1 MVSGKKQTILIVDD
15 TQENILLLSEVL
27 ESDYLTKAAI
37 DGERALKIA
46 SAAEPPDLVLLDVMM
61 PGMDGYEVCKRL
73 KTNPGTRHIPV
84 IFVTAMNEVEDE
96 TKGLD
101 LGAVDYIT
109 KPISPPIVKARV
121 KAHLER
127 YEQKRE
133 LERMVVKLEEQAH
146 ELAAW
151 NQTLEQRVAEGVA
164 QAAAAHARIN
174 HLLTSSPAVL
184 YSFEATENN
193 NPTFVSDNLRDVLG
207 YEPRE
212 YLEDRKFVPD
222 RIHPDDAARYRGN
235 LSRLFKEG
243 YMINEYRFRRKDGG
257 YCWVSDE
264 LKVIHNDAGKPVE
277 VVGSWSEITK
287 RKLAE
292 EALDRLARMK
302 RFFSPAVAD
311 LILSGNA
318 DDPLKTHRREIV
330 VVFLDLRE
338 FTTFSESA
346 DPEEV
351 MSVLAEYHAAM
362 GELIMKYA
370 GTLERFAGDGIMIF
384 FNDPVLIPNPAAQA
398 VSMALEMQQRF
409 KGLAA
414 AWARRGYDLSL
425 GIGIAQ
431 GFATIGAIGFEG
443 RRDYGAIGNVTNLA
457 ARLCSEANGGQIL
470 VSQRVEAAL
479 GEVAKS
485 QPIGE
490 ISLKGFS
497 KPIKTFEIRWNI

>member
-1 MVSGKKQTILIVDD
+1 MVRKSIVNRFVAEDPAMVPGKMHTILIVDD
-15 TQENILLLSEVL
+15 TQENILVLSEVL

-46 SAAEPPDLVLLDVMM
+46 FAAEPPDLVLLDVMM
-61 PGMDGYEVCKRL
+61 PGMSGYEVCKRL
-73 KTNPGTRHIPV
+73 KENPDTRHIPV
-84 IFVTAMNEVEDE
+84 IFVTAMNEVDDE
-96 TKGLD
+96 TKGLE

-133 LERMVVKLEEQAH
+133 LERMVVKLEEQAR

-164 QAAAAHARIN
+164 Q
-174 HLLTSSPAVL
+174 
-184 YSFEATENN
+184 
-193 NPTFVSDNLRDVLG
+193 
-207 YEPRE
+207 
-212 YLEDRKFVPD
+212 
-222 RIHPDDAARYRGN
+222 
-235 LSRLFKEG
+235 
-243 YMINEYRFRRKDGG
+243 
-257 YCWVSDE
+257 
-264 LKVIHNDAGKPVE
+264 
-277 VVGSWSEITK
+277 
-287 RKLAE
+287 
-292 EALDRLARMK
+292 LDRLGRMK

-338 FTTFSESA
+338 FTAFSESA

-351 MSVLAEYHAAM
+351 MGVLAEYHAAM
-362 GELIMKYA
+362 GELITKYA

-384 FNDPVLIPNPAAQA
+384 FNDPVSIPNPAAQA

-409 KGLAA
+409 KGLAV

-457 ARLCSEANGGQIL
+457 ARLCGEAKGGQIL
-470 VSQRVEAAL
+470 VSQRVEGAL

-485 QPIGE
+485 QPIGD
-490 ISLKGFS
+490 ISLKGFN
-497 KPIKTFEIRWNI
+497 KPIKTFEIR

>member
-1 MVSGKKQTILIVDD
+1 MKIHSVVVRESIANRSVAEDPPAVPGKKQTILIVDD

-46 SAAEPPDLVLLDVMM
+46 FSTEPPDLVLLDVMM
-61 PGMDGYEVCKRL
+61 PNLSGYEVCKRL
-73 KTNPGTRHIPV
+73 KENPNTRHIPV
-84 IFVTAMNEVEDE
+84 IFVTAMGEVEDE
-96 TKGLD
+96 TKGLE

-133 LERMVVKLEEQAH
+133 LQRMVVKLEEQAR

-151 NQTLEQRVAEGVA
+151 NQKLEQRVTEGVA
-164 QAAAAHARIN
+164 Q
-174 HLLTSSPAVL
+174 
-184 YSFEATENN
+184 
-193 NPTFVSDNLRDVLG
+193 
-207 YEPRE
+207 
-212 YLEDRKFVPD
+212 
-222 RIHPDDAARYRGN
+222 
-235 LSRLFKEG
+235 
-243 YMINEYRFRRKDGG
+243 
-257 YCWVSDE
+257 
-264 LKVIHNDAGKPVE
+264 
-277 VVGSWSEITK
+277 
-287 RKLAE
+287 
-292 EALDRLARMK
+292 LDRLGRMK

-330 VVFLDLRE
+330 VVFLDMRG

-362 GELIMKYA
+362 GELITKHA
-370 GTLERFAGDGIMIF
+370 GTLERFTGDGIMIF
-384 FNDPVLIPNPAAQA
+384 FNDPLPVPNPAAQA

-414 AWARRGYDLSL
+414 TWARRGYELSL

-431 GFATIGAIGFEG
+431 GYATIGAIGFEG

-457 ARLCSEANGGQIL
+457 ARLCGEAKGGQIL
-470 VSQRVEAAL
+470 VSQRVEGAL
-479 GEVAKS
+479 GGVAKS
-485 QPIGE
+485 QPIGD
-490 ISLKGFS
+490 ISLKGFN
-497 KPIKTFEIRWNI
+497 KPIKAFEIR

>member
-1 MVSGKKQTILIVDD
+1 MRGEKHTILIVDD
-15 TQENILLLSEVL
+15 TQENILLLSEIL
-27 ESDYLTKAAI
+27 ESDYLTKAAS

-46 SAAEPPDLVLLDVMM
+46 FGAEPPDLVLLDVMM
-61 PGMDGYEVCKRL
+61 PGMSGYEVCRRL
-73 KTNPGTRHIPV
+73 KENAVTRPIPV

-96 TKGLD
+96 TKGLE
-101 LGAVDYIT
+101 LGAVDYLT

-121 KAHLER
+121 KAHLELYDQR
-127 YEQKRE
+127 R
-133 LERMVVKLEEQAH
+133 

-164 QAAAAHARIN
+164 Q
-174 HLLTSSPAVL
+174 
-184 YSFEATENN
+184 
-193 NPTFVSDNLRDVLG
+193 
-207 YEPRE
+207 
-212 YLEDRKFVPD
+212 
-222 RIHPDDAARYRGN
+222 
-235 LSRLFKEG
+235 
-243 YMINEYRFRRKDGG
+243 
-257 YCWVSDE
+257 
-264 LKVIHNDAGKPVE
+264 
-277 VVGSWSEITK
+277 
-287 RKLAE
+287 
-292 EALDRLARMK
+292 LDRLGRMK

-330 VVFLDLRE
+330 VVFLDLRG

-351 MSVLAEYHAAM
+351 MGVLAEYHAAM

-384 FNDPVLIPNPAAQA
+384 FNDPVPIPNPAAQA

-409 KGLAA
+409 KALAA
-414 AWARRGYDLSL
+414 AWARRGYDLSM

-431 GFATIGAIGFEG
+431 GYATIGAIGFEG

-457 ARLCSEANGGQIL
+457 ARLCGEAKGGQIL
-470 VSQRVEAAL
+470 VSQRVEGAL

-485 QPIGE
+485 EPIGDL
-490 ISLKGFS
+490 SLKGLH
-497 KPIKTFEIRWNI
+497 KPVKTFEICWNV